1 MEEGRSVKLVDPND
15 MPEAEQEFERNS
27 KYAKIFEEMVN
38 TGKILVV
45 EESDI
50 EELEKFRRVILEMS
64 KRYVPEDLKLQTRIS
79 ANVMIARL
87 TEKTERPA
95 SLGQLLNRARHKTV
109 SELEKLGVFDLTS
122 GTEEVIR
129 QYLVA
134 KSC

>member
-27 KYAKIFEEMVN
+27 KYATIFEEMVN

-64 KRYVPEDLKLQTRIS
+64 KRYVPEDLKLRTRIS
-79 ANVMIARL
+79 DNVMIARL
-87 TEKTERPA
+87 TEKKDNPA
-95 SLGQLLNRARHKTV
+95 SLGQLMNRTRHKTV
-109 SELEKLGVFDLTS
+109 SELEQLGVFHENAEPSVQD
-122 GTEEVIR
+122 
-129 QYLVA
+129 YLA
-134 KSC
+134 KSMQ